1 MKFFAFNNE
10 IVDDKTFE
18 ILKNIEKKSDKTKI
32 YTSICILVVAIA
44 CIIFFAFIKDWFLV
58 SCLTMLCFFTIIFL
72 VLYRVNKKNLANYW
86 YAYSS
91 LFMYLYILYV
101 FGLNGGTVFVI
112 LGSAIFNFIYLNN
125 LKELALYMMISLI
138 GILIVIYIPNNSP
151 VTGQNEINIYR
162 ISALFVS
169 YSILFFTVNFI
180 KGREKDY
187 ILQTDA
193 LINTL
198 NRKNADLE
206 NFTYAISHDFREPL
220 KSIEGFT
227 NLIAKGI
234 KKKDYNNFERFSNYL
249 QAATKQMDSVLTTS
263 YKYAL
268 ANYEDL
274 EKSEVNLNQVLEQ
287 VKIGLKLLITE
298 KKAKIESHK
307 LPILFSNSY
316 LWTQIFQN
324 LIHNAIKFTDPNKLP
339 LVKIVY
345 KAVPKV
351 VISIVDNGI
360 GVEEKYHQQ
369 IFNMFK
375 RLHTKEAYHGSGLGL
390 SFVKKTIL
398 DMGGSI
404 SIDKNYTN
412 GAKFDLTIPKDLL
425 FNNEDNKFN
434 IVSKIK

>member
-1 MKFFAFNNE
+1 MNFFAFNNE
-10 IVDDKTFE
+10 IVNDKTFE
-18 ILKNIEKKSDKTKI
+18 ILKDIERKSDKTKI
-32 YTSICILVVAIA
+32 YTSFCILFVAIA
-44 CIIFFAFIKDWFLV
+44 CIIFFAFLKDWFLV

-86 YAYSS
+86 YTYSS
-91 LFMYLYILYV
+91 LFTYFYILYV

-125 LKELALYMMISLI
+125 LKELTVYMIISLI

-151 VTGQNEINIYR
+151 ITGQNEINIYR

-180 KGREKDY
+180 KRREKDY

-193 LINTL
+193 LINSL

-227 NLIAKGI
+227 NLVVKGI
-234 KKKDYNNFERFSNYL
+234 KEKDYTNFERFGDYL

-274 EKSEVNLNQVLEQ
+274 EKSEVNLNHILEQ
-287 VKIGLKLLITE
+287 VRVGLKLLITE
-298 KKAKIESHK
+298 KKAKIESDE

-316 LWTQIFQN
+316 LWIQIFQN
-324 LIHNAIKFTDPNKLP
+324 LLHNAIKFTAIGKLP
-339 LVKIVY
+339 HVKIECRSTSSIL
-345 KAVPKV
+345 
-351 VISIVDNGI
+351 ISFIDNGI
-360 GVEEKYHQQ
+360 GIEEKYHQQ
-369 IFNMFK
+369 IFGMFK
-375 RLHTKEAYHGSGLGL
+375 RLHTKETYQGSGLGL
-390 SFVKKTIL
+390 SFVKKTVL
-398 DMGGSI
+398 DMGGNI
-404 SIDKNYTN
+404 SINKNYTN
-412 GAKFDLTIPKDLL
+412 GAKFDITIPKNLL
-425 FNNEDNKFN
+425 FTNYNNGL
-434 IVSKIK
+434 I